1 MRKLIWSKR
10 ATNSFGKILDYIESD
25 SIQNAEKVALEV
37 LQKVKYAAKHP
48 EFYNRDK
55 YKTENPKGAFRAFE
69 IYHIRVSLYF
79 DEKVVRVVRVRH
91 TKQKPLK
98 Y

>member
-1 MRKLIWSKR
+1 MRKLVWSKR

-79 DEKVVRVVRVRH
+79 DEKQVRVVRVRH

>member
-1 MRKLIWSKR
+1 MRKLIWYKR
-10 ATNSFGKILDYIESD
+10 ALKNFEKILEHIEED
-25 SIQNAEKVALEV
+25 SIQNAEKITLEI
-37 LQKVKYAAKHP
+37 LQKLKFAKRNP

-55 YKTENPKGAFRAFE
+55 YKLDNPKGSYRAFE
-69 IYHIRVSLYF
+69 IYHIRVSIYF